1 MTKQDKMPTHESNKE
16 ITVRAVYASRRS
28 PPKAGTVPTS
38 STSDEPTPKKTKMN
52 LILRRRM
59 NTRPVGCELRCS
71 KNETRKKKCCGNFE
85 TKQYEKATFVPTHG
99 LAGSFFFHADI
110 ADHPAIT
117 PEEPPYPQYDLDK
130 KHRVYEE
137 RTILFQSIEHY
148 QELSTDPHTSS
159 YFHMKDPEL
168 PQSEQ
173 SAKTVSGNDAD
184 LPDTRF
190 GEQILVEGCNAS
202 QICIGDVFAFV
213 DPTAHETDD
222 NGVGLVVEVTSP
234 RLACTDIDTKCG
246 SPFGRKGL
254 RRHVNTNGLAGWF
267 ARVLQAGEVRDG
279 MTLVRI
285 ARPHPQWTIANTA
298 KALYGECYDN
308 QYMNLCWAQWNRSKQ
323 ELEELC
329 GLEAFGWHEWKE
341 EAQWLLDRWDLT
353 QVWRKEKEAE
363 TSSANV
369 TKPQSMRTMSRPPL
383 TALSSN
389 MYRATWI
396 LVAIL
401 PLIQNWTNLMTY
413 YIKATSSP
421 TSISLILAQDIPD
434 NSTFFDDALA
444 DL

>member
-1 MTKQDKMPTHESNKE
+1 MPTLETNKE
-16 ITVRAVYASRRS
+16 ITVRAVYASLVS
-28 PPKAGTVPTS
+28 PPKAGTVPTKRS
-38 STSDEPTPKKTKMN
+38 GEPTPKKTKNN
-52 LILRRRM
+52 LIRRRRM
-59 NTRPVGCELRCS
+59 NTRPVGCDIRSS
-71 KNETRKKKCCGNFE
+71 KNETEEKKCCGNIENANYE
-85 TKQYEKATFVPTHG
+85 TATFVPTHG
-99 LAGSFFFHADI
+99 LVGSFFFHADI

-130 KHRVYEE
+130 NHRVYEE
-137 RTILFQSIEHY
+137 RAILFQSIEHY

-173 SAKTVSGNDAD
+173 SSNTSSENDAD

-213 DPTAHETDD
+213 DPMATANETAD
-222 NGVGLVVEVTSP
+222 NDHGVGLVVEVTSP
-234 RLACTDIDTKCG
+234 RLACADIDTKCG
-246 SPFGRKGL
+246 SPFGCKGL

-267 ARVLQAGEVRDG
+267 ARVLKAGDVRDG

-285 ARPHPQWTIANTA
+285 ARPHPQWTLANTA

-308 QYMNLCWAQWNRSKQ
+308 QYHNLCWAQWNRSKQ

-329 GLEAFGWHEWKE
+329 ALEAFGWHEWKE

-353 QVWRKEKEAE
+353 QVWRKEKEAKA
-363 TSSANV
+363 SSASV
-369 TKPQSMRTMSRPPL
+369 AKPPSMRAMSKPSL

-389 MYRATWI
+389 VYRATWM

-401 PLIQNWTNLMTY
+401 PLIQNWTNVMTY
-413 YIKATSSP
+413 YIKATTSP
-421 TSISLILAQDIPD
+421 AASSLILAQEIPD
-434 NSTFFDDALA
+434 NNTFYDALV